1 MQTENEKQLTA
12 VMQVEIALDKYE
24 RWIEGNHKAE
34 KFDLSDLQ
42 NAIKQAL
49 TTERQQLID
58 AYWAGLNGSMND
70 YSETKVINN
79 EMIGI
84 KNGGGAEQYFNNK
97 FNPQ

>member
-1 MQTENEKQLTA
+1 MPTENEKQITA

-58 AYWAGLNGSMND
+58 FYEASGKINPK
-70 YSETKVINN
+70 TKVSNCHSISG
-79 EMIGI
+79 ESWYDLTF
-84 KNGGGAEQYFNNK
+84 KTQ
-97 FNPQ
+97 